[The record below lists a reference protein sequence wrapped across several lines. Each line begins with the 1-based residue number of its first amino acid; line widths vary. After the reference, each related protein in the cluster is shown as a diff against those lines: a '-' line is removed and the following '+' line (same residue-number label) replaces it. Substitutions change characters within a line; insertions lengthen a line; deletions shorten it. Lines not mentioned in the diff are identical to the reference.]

1 MSMQFGVTGRMIRGH
16 AVPAP
21 DIPDSENL
29 HAHYDFSEED
39 GTAPVTDQS
48 GNGFDLGEG
57 SYSGVNVDI
66 NGVQAGEFDGTDDG
80 VWHDGSFTDLR
91 PCTVYAVVE
100 GDPDEQG
107 DGAISALSDD
117 FHMLLTGGSDN
128 NWGYSSEESVN
139 GTTESGDKLLT
150 AIDEG
155 DNAKFR
161 EEGDQK
167 DEGSIG
173 SEREVTK
180 IGVGNQNVR
189 SDFDGREFDGKIGE
203 ILLYEVDHDDDTA
216 DDVES
221 YLADKWGITLS

>member
-1 MSMQFGVTGRMIRGH
+1 MSNFTTWRSLVDGNDITLE
-16 AVPAP
+16 
-21 DIPDSENL
+21 IPDSENL
-29 HAHYDFSEED
+29 HGHYDFSKED
-39 GTAPVTDQS
+39 GTTPVIDQS

-66 NGVQAGEFDGTDDG
+66 NGVQAGEFDGSNDG
-80 VWHDGSFTDLR
+80 VWHGGSFTDLR

-100 GDPDEQG
+100 GDPDGQ
-107 DGAISALSDD
+107 DGAIAALSDD
-117 FHMLLTGGSDN
+117 FHMLRASGLWEFQSNDPVEGT
-128 NWGYSSEESVN
+128 SEA
-139 GTTESGDKLLT
+139 GDKLLT
-150 AIDEG
+150 TIDEG
-155 DNAKFR
+155 DVAKFR

-189 SDFDGREFDGKIGE
+189 SDFDGRYFDGKIGE

-221 YLADKWGITLS
+221 YLANKWGITLS